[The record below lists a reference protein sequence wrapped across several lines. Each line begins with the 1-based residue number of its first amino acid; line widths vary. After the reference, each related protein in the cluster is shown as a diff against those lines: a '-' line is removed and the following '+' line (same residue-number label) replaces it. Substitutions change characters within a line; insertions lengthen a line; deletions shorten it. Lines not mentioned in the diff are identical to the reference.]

1 MLASIRHRLIKDT
14 MHSLLQN
21 HSHNLYLYSIIQNFL
36 KLSAMLKELFD
47 LVKGQATKTVI
58 NNPAV
63 PNEQNNEVVA
73 EATNTVA
80 SGLRNIVAGGGVQS
94 LLALFGGGNDKKSLL
109 SNPIV
114 SMMMGHFAGK
124 LMNKFNMNSSQA
136 NNLSGN
142 LIPSVLGSLINKTND
157 PNDQAFSL
165 ENLLGSITG
174 KKELAVQGSGG
185 GLQDILRQ
193 FNGNGQGNGGG
204 LMDIVKDFASG
215 AQQQQQQKG
224 NLMDLIKSFTR

>member
-1 MLASIRHRLIKDT
+1 
-14 MHSLLQN
+14 
-21 HSHNLYLYSIIQNFL
+21 
-36 KLSAMLKELFD
+36 MLKELFD
-47 LVKGQATKTVI
+47 LVKGHATETVI

-174 KKELAVQGSGG
+174 NKSGFATGQGGG
-185 GLQDILRQ
+185 GLQDLLSQ
-193 FNGNGQGNGGG
+193 LSGGG
-204 LMDIVKDFASG
+204 QQGGGGMMDIIKDLAGG
-215 AQQQQQQKG
+215 AQQQQQTNGGGLLDIIKG
-224 NLMDLIKSFTR
+224 FTR

>member
-1 MLASIRHRLIKDT
+1 
-14 MHSLLQN
+14 
-21 HSHNLYLYSIIQNFL
+21 
-36 KLSAMLKELFD
+36 MLKELFD
-47 LVKGQATKTVI
+47 LVKGQATETVI

-124 LMNKFNMNSSQA
+124 LMNKFNMNSNQA

-174 KKELAVQGSGG
+174 NKSGFATGQGG
-185 GLQDILRQ
+185 GLQDLLSQ
-193 FNGNGQGNGGG
+193 LSGGG
-204 LMDIVKDFASG
+204 AQGGGGVMDIIKDLAGG
-215 AQQQQQQKG
+215 AQQQQQTNGGGLLDIIKG
-224 NLMDLIKSFTR
+224 FTR

>member
-1 MLASIRHRLIKDT
+1 
-14 MHSLLQN
+14 
-21 HSHNLYLYSIIQNFL
+21 
-36 KLSAMLKELFD
+36 MLKELFD
-47 LVKGQATKTVI
+47 LVKGQATETVI

-124 LMNKFNMNSSQA
+124 LMNKFNLDNNQA
-136 NNLSGN
+136 NNLSGH
-142 LIPSVLGSLINKTND
+142 LIPDVLGSLINKTND
-157 PNDQAFSL
+157 PNDSGFSL
-165 ENLLGSITG
+165 EKLLGSITG
-174 KKELAVQGSGG
+174 NKSGNIAGNQNSGG
-185 GLQDILRQ
+185 GLQDLLKQ
-193 FNGNGQGNGGG
+193 FGGG
-204 LMDIVKDFASG
+204 GEGSG
-215 AQQQQQQKG
+215 G
-224 NLMDLIKSFTR
+224 

>member
-1 MLASIRHRLIKDT
+1 
-14 MHSLLQN
+14 
-21 HSHNLYLYSIIQNFL
+21 
-36 KLSAMLKELFD
+36 MLKELFD
-47 LVKGQATKTVI
+47 LVKGQATETVI

-174 KKELAVQGSGG
+174 NKSGFATGQGGG
-185 GLQDILRQ
+185 GLQDLLSQ
-193 FNGNGQGNGGG
+193 LSGGG
-204 LMDIVKDFASG
+204 ARGGGGMMDIIKDLAGG
-215 AQQQQQQKG
+215 AQQQQQTNGGGLLDIIKG
-224 NLMDLIKSFTR
+224 FTR

>member
-1 MLASIRHRLIKDT
+1 
-14 MHSLLQN
+14 
-21 HSHNLYLYSIIQNFL
+21 
-36 KLSAMLKELFD
+36 MLKELFD
-47 LVKGQATKTVI
+47 LVKGPANETVI

-94 LLALFGGGNDKKSLL
+94 LLTLFGGGNDKKSLL

-136 NNLSGN
+136 NNLSGT

-157 PNDQAFSL
+157 PDDQAFSL

-174 KKELAVQGSGG
+174 NKSGFSGQGG
-185 GLQDILRQ
+185 GLQDLLSQ
-193 FNGNGQGNGGG
+193 LGGG
-204 LMDIVKDFASG
+204 RAQGGGMMDIIKDLAGG
-215 AQQQQQQKG
+215 AQQQQQSNG
-224 NLMDLIKSFTR
+224 NLLDLIKGFTR

>member
-1 MLASIRHRLIKDT
+1 
-14 MHSLLQN
+14 
-21 HSHNLYLYSIIQNFL
+21 
-36 KLSAMLKELFD
+36 MLKELFE
-47 LVKGQATKTVI
+47 LVKGQATETVI

-63 PNEQNNEVVA
+63 PNEQNNEVLA

-124 LMNKFNMNSSQA
+124 LMNKFNMNNSQA
-136 NNLSGN
+136 NNLSGT
-142 LIPSVLGSLINKTND
+142 LIPSVLGNLINKTND

-174 KKELAVQGSGG
+174 NKSGFATGQGG
-185 GLQDILRQ
+185 GLQDLLSQ
-193 FNGNGQGNGGG
+193 LSGGG
-204 LMDIVKDFASG
+204 TQGGGMMDIIKDLAGG
-215 AQQQQQQKG
+215 AQQQQQTNGGSLLDIIKG
-224 NLMDLIKSFTR
+224 FTR